1 MFFFFKIRHHQA
13 KIKTK
18 TCNKILFK
26 FCPASEHV
34 QQLKHRNNIVFTRVY
49 VGTFVFA
56 CTGQPHKQ
64 TLCKTINIVETHTT
78 PLHTLLLR
86 SRGANIATN
95 TSDRL
100 SSSLW
105 KDLNFLFRSSLTFSQ
120 RWLKS
125 SRSYWNYL
133 NHLLGLKRIISVR
146 LRGSGFTCFRREFRN
161 YNKNHNIWQNIW
173 QFVYKHV
180 ICSLIW
186 TS

>member
-1 MFFFFKIRHHQA
+1 MFFFFHLQA

-78 PLHTLLLR
+78 SLHTLLLR

-125 SRSYWNYL
+125 SRSYWNDL
-133 NHLLGLKRIISVR
+133 NPPVGIKTYNLSRITWLRIHLLQEKVQKLQQ
-146 LRGSGFTCFRREFRN
+146 
-161 YNKNHNIWQNIW
+161 KNHTIWQNMAVGL
-173 QFVYKHV
+173 Q
-180 ICSLIW
+180 ICDL
-186 TS
+186 